1 MALLALL
8 LVLPSAAPGPTPE
21 PLHPA
26 DGQRPNLVLLLGD
39 DHPHDLLGCAGHRV
53 LRTPAL
59 DRLAATGTRFRRALV
74 STPICAAARATLL
87 TGRTER
93 AHGYTFTRPPL
104 DEGLR
109 RESLPRLLRDAGYRV
124 GLVGKLG
131 VNLGPGG
138 AGELFEELHPGTAP
152 YLARDAAGEA
162 LPHLTERNAE
172 RAVAFLRAEDPR
184 PFCLFLWF
192 QAPHAEDANPAQF
205 LWPESVD
212 VLYREEPL
220 PPPGPTESPGFFEQL
235 PEFLRTGL
243 NRERHGWRFDTP
255 EKRER
260 MIRGYYR
267 LLSAMDHGV
276 GRVLDTLEEEGLAG
290 RTAVVYTGDNGYF
303 LGERGYAGKW
313 TMHER
318 SVRVPLLVRLPAA
331 DAPARGET
339 LDALVSHLD
348 LAPTLLELAGVEV
361 PAGMQGRS
369 LLPLLRGEAPPWR
382 REVFTEHLWDHPRIP
397 RTEGLRTERWKYI
410 RYLDHP
416 EYEELYDLERD
427 PHEARNLALEP
438 AHAERLEE
446 LRARCAAAAERAAG
460 DGARRDARLRGDR

>member
-8 LVLPSAAPGPTPE
+8 LAQLSAALGPGPELPA
-21 PLHPA
+21 PA

-39 DHPHDLLGCAGHRV
+39 DHPHDLLGCAGHPV

-131 VNLGPGG
+131 VNLGPEG
-138 AGELFEELHPGTAP
+138 AAELFEELHPGTTP
-152 YLARDAAGEA
+152 YLALDAAGGA

-172 RAVAFLRAEDPR
+172 RAVDFLRVEDPR

-192 QAPHAEDANPAQF
+192 QAPHAEDANPEQF
-205 LWPESVD
+205 VWPAEED
-212 VLYREEPL
+212 ALYRDGELPPL
-220 PPPGPTESPGFFEQL
+220 PATAEPAFFEAL
-235 PEFLRTGL
+235 PDFLRTGL
-243 NRERHGWRFDTP
+243 NRERFHWRFDTP

-260 MIRGYYR
+260 MTRGYYR
-267 LLSAMDHGV
+267 LLSAMDRAV
-276 GRVLDTLEEEGLAG
+276 GRVLEALEEEGLAG
-290 RTAVVYTGDNGYF
+290 RTVVVYTGDNGYF

-318 SVRVPLLVRLPAA
+318 SVRVPLLVRDPRLPR
-331 DAPARGET
+331 DRRGVT

-348 LAPTLLELAGVEV
+348 LPPTLLELAGVPV
-361 PAGMQGRS
+361 PAKMQGRS
-369 LLPLLRGEAPPWR
+369 LLPLLRGEAPAWR
-382 REVFTEHLWDHPRIP
+382 EELFTEHLWDHPRLP

-416 EYEELYDLERD
+416 EYEELYDLEAD
-427 PHEARNLALEP
+427 PHEARNLAGAPE
-438 AHAERLEE
+438 HAGLLAD
-446 LRARCAAAAERAAG
+446 LRARCDAAAVAAG
-460 DGARRDARLRGDR
+460 GEATR

>member
-1 MALLALL
+1 
-8 LVLPSAAPGPTPE
+8 
-21 PLHPA
+21 
-26 DGQRPNLVLLLGD
+26 VLLLGD
-39 DHPHDLLGCAGHRV
+39 DHPHDHLGVAGHPR

-59 DRLAATGTRFRRALV
+59 DALASGGARFTHALV

-87 TGRTER
+87 TGRAER

-104 DEGLR
+104 GEALR

-138 AGELFEELHPGTAP
+138 ADELFESFVPGTAP
-152 YLARDAAGEA
+152 YTTRGPGGEA
-162 LPHLTERNAE
+162 LPHLTERNAG
-172 RAVAFLRAEDPR
+172 RAVEFLRVDDPR

-192 QAPHAEDANPAQF
+192 QAPHAEDANPEQF
-205 LWPESVD
+205 VWPAEED
-212 VLYREEPL
+212 ALYRDGELPPL
-220 PPPGPTESPGFFEQL
+220 PSTAEPAFFEAL

-243 NRERHGWRFDTP
+243 NRERYHWRFDTP

-260 MIRGYYR
+260 MTRAYYR
-267 LLSAMDHGV
+267 LLSAMDRAV
-276 GRVLDTLEEEGLAG
+276 GRVLEALEEEGLED
-290 RTAVVYTGDNGYF
+290 RTVVVYTGDNGYF

-318 SVRVPLLVRLPAA
+318 SVRVPLLVRDPRLPG
-331 DAPARGET
+331 ARRGVT

-348 LAPTLLELAGVEV
+348 LPPTLLELAGVEV

-369 LLPLLRGEAPPWR
+369 LLPLLRGDAIPWR
-382 REVFTEHLWDHPRIP
+382 EELFTEHLWDHPRLP

-416 EYEELYDLERD
+416 EYEELYDLEAD
-427 PHEARNLALEP
+427 PHEARNLAGAPE
-438 AHAERLEE
+438 HAGRLAE
-446 LRARCAAAAERAAG
+446 LRARCASAAEAAG
-460 DGARRDARLRGDR
+460 GEAPR

>member
-1 MALLALL
+1 VALLALL
-8 LVLPSAAPGPTPE
+8 RVLPSAAPGPTPE

-39 DHPHDLLGCAGHRV
+39 DHPHDLLGCAGHPV

-172 RAVAFLRAEDPR
+172 HAVAFLRAEDPR

-192 QAPHAEDANPAQF
+192 QAPHAEDANPEQF
-205 LWPESVD
+205 VWPAEED
-212 VLYREEPL
+212 ALYRDGELPPL
-220 PPPGPTESPGFFEQL
+220 PATAEPAFFEAL
-235 PEFLRTGL
+235 PDFLRTGL
-243 NRERHGWRFDTP
+243 NRERFHWRFDTP

-260 MIRGYYR
+260 MTRGYYR
-267 LLSAMDHGV
+267 LLTAMDRAV
-276 GRVLDTLEEEGLAG
+276 GRVLEALEEEGLAE
-290 RTAVVYTGDNGYF
+290 RTVVVYTGDNGYF

-318 SVRVPLLVRLPAA
+318 SVRVPLLVRDPRLPR
-331 DAPARGET
+331 DRRGVT

-348 LAPTLLELAGVEV
+348 LPPTLLELAGVPV
-361 PAGMQGRS
+361 PAAMQGRS
-369 LLPLLRGEAPPWR
+369 LLPLLRGEAPAWR
-382 REVFTEHLWDHPRIP
+382 EELFTEHLWDHPRLP

-410 RYLDHP
+410 RYLEHP
-416 EYEELYDLERD
+416 EYEELYDLEAD
-427 PHEARNLALEP
+427 PHEARNLAGAPE
-438 AHAERLEE
+438 HAGRLAD
-446 LRARCAAAAERAAG
+446 LRARCDAAAVAAG
-460 DGARRDARLRGDR
+460 GEAPR

>member
-39 DHPHDLLGCAGHRV
+39 DHPHDLLGCAGHPV

-172 RAVAFLRAEDPR
+172 HAVAFLRAEDPR

-192 QAPHAEDANPAQF
+192 QAPHAEDANPEQF
-205 LWPESVD
+205 VWPAEED
-212 VLYREEPL
+212 ALYRDGELPPL
-220 PPPGPTESPGFFEQL
+220 PATAEPAFFEAL
-235 PEFLRTGL
+235 PDFLRTGL
-243 NRERHGWRFDTP
+243 NRERFHWRFDTP

-260 MIRGYYR
+260 MTRGYYR
-267 LLSAMDHGV
+267 LLTAMDRAV
-276 GRVLDTLEEEGLAG
+276 GRVLEALEEEGLAE
-290 RTAVVYTGDNGYF
+290 RTVVVYTGDNGYF

-318 SVRVPLLVRLPAA
+318 SVRVPLLVRDPRLPR
-331 DAPARGET
+331 DRRGVT

-348 LAPTLLELAGVEV
+348 LPPTLLELAGVPV
-361 PAGMQGRS
+361 PAAMQGRS
-369 LLPLLRGEAPPWR
+369 LLPLLRGEAPAWR
-382 REVFTEHLWDHPRIP
+382 EELFTEHLWDHPRLP

-410 RYLDHP
+410 RYLEHP
-416 EYEELYDLERD
+416 EYEELYDLEAD
-427 PHEARNLALEP
+427 PHEARNLAGAPE
-438 AHAERLEE
+438 HAGRLAD
-446 LRARCAAAAERAAG
+446 LRARCDAAAVAAG
-460 DGARRDARLRGDR
+460 GEAPR

>member
-39 DHPHDLLGCAGHRV
+39 DHPHDLLGCAGHPV

-192 QAPHAEDANPAQF
+192 QAPHAEDANPEQF
-205 LWPESVD
+205 VWPAEED
-212 VLYREEPL
+212 ALYRDGELPPL
-220 PPPGPTESPGFFEQL
+220 PATAEPAFFEAL
-235 PEFLRTGL
+235 PDFLRTGL
-243 NRERHGWRFDTP
+243 NRERFHWRFDTP

-260 MIRGYYR
+260 MTRGYYR
-267 LLSAMDHGV
+267 LLTAMDRAV
-276 GRVLDTLEEEGLAG
+276 GRVLEALEEEGLAE
-290 RTAVVYTGDNGYF
+290 RTVVVYTGDNGYF

-318 SVRVPLLVRLPAA
+318 SVRVPLLVRDPRLPR
-331 DAPARGET
+331 DRRGVT

-348 LAPTLLELAGVEV
+348 LPPTLLELAGVPV
-361 PAGMQGRS
+361 PAAMQGRS
-369 LLPLLRGEAPPWR
+369 LLPLLRGEAPAWR
-382 REVFTEHLWDHPRIP
+382 EELFTEHLWDHPRLP

-410 RYLDHP
+410 RYLEHP
-416 EYEELYDLERD
+416 EYEELYDLEAD
-427 PHEARNLALEP
+427 PHEARNLAGAPE
-438 AHAERLEE
+438 HAGRLAD
-446 LRARCAAAAERAAG
+446 LRARCDAAAVAAG
-460 DGARRDARLRGDR
+460 GEAPR

>member
-1 MALLALL
+1 VALLALL

-39 DHPHDLLGCAGHRV
+39 DHPHDLLGCAGHPV

-192 QAPHAEDANPAQF
+192 QAPHAEDANPEQF
-205 LWPESVD
+205 VWPAEED
-212 VLYREEPL
+212 ALYRDGELPPL
-220 PPPGPTESPGFFEQL
+220 PATAEPAFFEAL
-235 PEFLRTGL
+235 PDFLRTGL
-243 NRERHGWRFDTP
+243 NRERFHWRFDTP

-260 MIRGYYR
+260 MTRGYYR
-267 LLSAMDHGV
+267 LLTAMDRAV
-276 GRVLDTLEEEGLAG
+276 GRVLEALEEEGLAE
-290 RTAVVYTGDNGYF
+290 RTVVVYTGDNGYF

-318 SVRVPLLVRLPAA
+318 SVRVPLLVRDPRLPR
-331 DAPARGET
+331 DRRGVT

-348 LAPTLLELAGVEV
+348 LPPTLLELAGVPV
-361 PAGMQGRS
+361 PAAMQGRS
-369 LLPLLRGEAPPWR
+369 LLPLLRGEAPAWR
-382 REVFTEHLWDHPRIP
+382 EELFTEHLWDHPRLP

-410 RYLDHP
+410 RYLEHP
-416 EYEELYDLERD
+416 EYEELYDLEAD
-427 PHEARNLALEP
+427 PHEARNLAGAPE
-438 AHAERLEE
+438 HAGRLAD
-446 LRARCAAAAERAAG
+446 LRARCDAAAVAAG
-460 DGARRDARLRGDR
+460 GEAPR